1 MWNNFKYIL
10 WSHITDLF
18 YEDRECG
25 LHLLPKLTYEHV
37 KLTPYSVMNVKLA
50 AQVLS
55 SSVSKV
61 LEHFGP
67 PDASGTAE
75 FCSLMDTVFDIVNI
89 RNTKEAITKQKPQIV
104 EFRST
109 NDPRFLWLTDVFL
122 KYFEEWQTSIENRPG
137 NFTKNAKSNMFL
149 SWQTYECL
157 KITVHSIIEL
167 VKFLLNHQVEYVLT
181 ERFCQDPLENY
192 FGRQRSMGARKDNP
206 TLRDFGYNDNTI
218 RNQRVF
224 RPIAGNVGGANDAH
238 VVDIND
244 EPVPCRKKKI

>member
-1 MWNNFKYIL
+1 M
-10 WSHITDLF
+10 
-18 YEDRECG
+18 
-25 LHLLPKLTYEHV
+25 P
-37 KLTPYSVMNVKLA
+37 
-50 AQVLS
+50 
-55 SSVSKV
+55 
-61 LEHFGP
+61 
-67 PDASGTAE
+67 
-75 FCSLMDTVFDIVNI
+75 
-89 RNTKEAITKQKPQIV
+89 
-104 EFRST
+104 
-109 NDPRFLWLTDVFL
+109 
-122 KYFEEWQTSIENRPG
+122 SIENRPG

-149 SWQTYECL
+149 SWQTYEGL
-157 KITVHSIIEL
+157 IKITVHSIIEL

-192 FGRQRSMGARKDNP
+192 FDRQRSMGARKDNP